1 MFKINK
7 SFKIKNFDIK
17 EEKRYLEKVNKIK
30 SKIYRQ
36 N

>member
-1 MFKINK
+1 MFKN
-7 SFKIKNFDIK
+7 SRNVKIKNFDIK

-30 SKIYRQ
+30 SKVYRH